1 MNIKE
6 IVKQIKNGKMSRE
19 IDEKYAGGFW
29 DFAGAVSDNIHRLMH
44 DSRDDKLQENLYG
57 IFYEIVEECLKV
69 ENETSIFKSP

>member
-29 DFAGAVSDNIHRLMH
+29 DLAREIESYGKEEAYEP
-44 DSRDDKLQENLYG
+44 LQEILYG

-69 ENETSIFKSP
+69 KK